1 MSARTR
7 PDLAALLMRD
17 PVVADVS
24 QVASTAPLHGP
35 VLRMVPITLLQPN
48 PQQAR
53 KIFAAGPL
61 NDLAGSIRA
70 VGIRQPLLLSPLQD
84 GSGRYLIHA
93 GERRFRAALLAGLS
107 DVPSMI
113 VPASPDG
120 AADAIA
126 DSLLE
131 NLQRVGLDPL
141 EEAEAFGLLQQEYGL
156 STRDIAR
163 RIGKSQSYV
172 AERLVAHKRLAPAVK
187 QVIIEAL
194 AAHEPIGQSE
204 LDDGV
209 ASPTGSVSIA
219 GGGGD
224 APDWLDA
231 GALPTW
237 RSHGASESDRPGVR
251 PAPPPDPQDGV
262 LVPVRAHH
270 RVLHRAAR
278 RPLGHAIRKLLSAL
292 REPAQVEAVR
302 EIAARGLS
310 VREAQHLIRAR
321 FRPVQEA
328 ADVGGAPVLKDQVA
342 ADGLA
347 VVKLV
352 GLGPASRGR
361 FADRTLL
368 IDALRQDLADLQALS

>member
-24 QVASTAPLHGP
+24 QVASTAPLQGP
-35 VLRMVPITLLQPN
+35 VLRMVPITLLEPN

-209 ASPTGSVSIA
+209 
-219 GGGGD
+219 
-224 APDWLDA
+224 
-231 GALPTW
+231 
-237 RSHGASESDRPGVR
+237 
-251 PAPPPDPQDGV
+251 

-292 REPAQVEAVR
+292 CEAAQVEAVR

-321 FRPVQEA
+321 FRPVQEV
-328 ADVGGAPVLKDQVA
+328 ADVGGAPVLTDQVA

-347 VVKLV
+347 VVKLL

-361 FADRTLL
+361 LADRTLL
-368 IDALRQDLADLQALS
+368 IDALRQDLADLQALSWLSGH